1 MLRQMS
7 EAVAFLHSLGLI
19 HRNLKPNNF
28 MIAQVATQPQAKYTI
43 KLTDMCKSKNIIVD
57 PENSGTLATDCWIA
71 PEILKKGVKLDH
83 KMDTFILGCVFYYVA
98 SDGSHPFGEAV
109 VRQGHICDASHQVY
123 REDWDSKV
131 EAKLANLIKRMIKF
145 QQNDRPT
152 MQEVLEDVFF
162 KPSDEEIYDL
172 YAGTQKAGLCVIINQ
187 EKFQVINLRELK
199 EGGEL
204 NGGTGTFP
212 PFWSVLFHRNI
223 SLK

>member
-71 PEILKKGVKLDH
+71 PEILKDVKLDH

-98 SDGSHPFGEAV
+98 SDGSHPFDDSV
-109 VRQGHICDASHQVY
+109 VRQGHICDAAHQVY
-123 REDWDSKV
+123 REDWDPKV

-172 YAGTQKAGLCVIINQ
+172 YTGTQKAGLCVIINQ

-212 PFWSVLFHRNI
+212 PFWSVLLHRNI